1 MLQEALFKV
10 VLLLFEFQGQHSLPY
25 ILCPIHYATYYPD
38 DEDQQV
44 AFDRETAKLWNFISN
59 NGNFTFKS
67 IQDILDEL
75 HVCQEET
82 AKDIEMLKKENEDRK
97 VEISTLQAVDV
108 DINDK
113 VCVLE
118 EYDQNNSIKIEEM
131 EESHKADI
139 EEIDGKISALIDE
152 VSDIIVAPIGN
163 LL

>member
-1 MLQEALFKV
+1 MNRQLREKMNVQQDLDGVFIDAF
-10 VLLLFEFQGQHSLPY
+10 
-25 ILCPIHYATYYPD
+25 ATYYPD

-44 AFDRETAKLWNFISN
+44 AFDRETVKLWNFISN

-131 EESHKADI
+131 EENHRADI

-152 VSDIIVAPIGN
+152 VSDINVAPIGN